1 MVRPEGVSLI
11 KRLYAALFAAA
22 AFGSTSA
29 AAQTTT
35 APVPQLPPSPT
46 VIVWY
51 AGLATGVTGASKAGF
66 PFNGEAG
73 MRVWRDLD
81 VSVEVGWFSN
91 VVTKRG
97 SDAANQLAA
106 FLQQTQGQPASASV
120 KVRAVYGTVN
130 ARWVLESQRRYRPY
144 ALFGMGGARVSPKTK
159 FTLGGT
165 PVNASQYGVT
175 LGQDLASGSGHGAL
189 TVGLGVVVP
198 YGRWYGDVGYR
209 LTSILTTGGST
220 NVNRLM
226 VGAGARF

>member
-1 MVRPEGVSLI
+1 M
-11 KRLYAALFAAA
+11 
-22 AFGSTSA
+22 
-29 AAQTTT
+29 
-35 APVPQLPPSPT
+35 
-46 VIVWY
+46 
-51 AGLATGVTGASKAGF
+51 
-66 PFNGEAG
+66 
-73 MRVWRDLD
+73 
-81 VSVEVGWFSN
+81 
-91 VVTKRG
+91 
-97 SDAANQLAA
+97 
-106 FLQQTQGQPASASV
+106 
-120 KVRAVYGTVN
+120 
-130 ARWVLESQRRYRPY
+130 
-144 ALFGMGGARVSPKTK
+144 SPKTK

>member
-1 MVRPEGVSLI
+1 MDRPEGASLI

-29 AAQTTT
+29 AAQTIT
-35 APVPQLPPSPT
+35 APTPQETPSPT

-51 AGLATGVTGASKAGF
+51 AGLATGVTGASKVGF

-81 VSVEVGWFSN
+81 VSLEVGWFSN
-91 VVTKRG
+91 VVTRRG

-130 ARWVLESQRRYRPY
+130 GRWVLESQRRYRPY
-144 ALFGMGGARVSPKTK
+144 ALFGLGAARVSPKTK
-159 FTLGGT
+159 FKLGGT
-165 PVNASQYGVT
+165 GVNASQYGVT
-175 LGQDLASGSGHGAL
+175 LGQDLAGGSGHGAF

-220 NVNRLM
+220 NVNRLTI
-226 VGAGARF
+226 GAGARF